1 MTRRLLLSTART
13 NITDDTIV
21 AAVGTSVNLVIETE
35 VPCTCVMHD
44 VYQSVQRIEVLPGV
58 ALTFDVC
65 YMHLFQLFRVC
76 VGLSLLSYVAEQG
89 TTEGI
94 FVLPLYLST
103 SVCCHVCC
111 RYFSLYTFRRPYNHM
126 YPSTWHGIG
135 CYPLLDRSVS

>member
-1 MTRRLLLSTART
+1 MAWRLLLPTARA

-44 VYQSVQRIEVLPGV
+44 VYQSMQSIEVLPWV
-58 ALTFDVC
+58 TLTFDVC
-65 YMHLFQLFRVC
+65 YMRLFQLFRVC
-76 VGLSLLSYVAEQG
+76 IGLSLLSYVAEQG

-94 FVLPLYLST
+94 FFLPLYLST
-103 SVCCHVCC
+103 SVCCHVCF
-111 RYFSLYTFRRPYNHM
+111 RYFSLYTFRRLYNHM